1 MGPCAVCGGG
11 TIDAA
16 GNCTQCGNYRGTG
29 EATSAPPANY
39 PPPGYPQQPQSAYP
53 SPTSGSGYDTYPTSG
68 AAGYPTSGG
77 AGYPTSGGV
86 GYPTSGGAG
95 YPSSGGAGYP
105 SSGGGYPS
113 SPPPPPPAYQPP
125 PQYTAQPQAYPPVY
139 TPPPPQ
145 NKGRRGLNILIAALV
160 SVVLVLLCC
169 IGIAVWGNTEDEP
182 DPNATGTP
190 TPAVSVNPDIDACTV
205 GTWNVSTHTEDLE
218 VPNVGTIKLSGGK
231 GATFTL
237 AEDGTAVFDYGTGT
251 EYTGT
256 LSGQNVRLRIQGEVT
271 YDYTS
276 RNSRLALTGVD
287 TEATFVIFVNG
298 EETSEEQEFLASSD
312 TADYT
317 CSSTRLTQKGNAYTI
332 EYTRG

>member
-29 EATSAPPANY
+29 EVTSAPPANY
-39 PPPGYPQQPQSAYP
+39 PPPGYPQQPPYP
-53 SPTSGSGYDTYPTSG
+53 APTSGSGYDPYPNPHTSGAPSYPTSG
-68 AAGYPTSGG
+68 SAGYPTSGG
-77 AGYPTSGGV
+77 AGYPTSGGT
-86 GYPTSGGAG
+86 GYPT
-95 YPSSGGAGYP
+95 
-105 SSGGGYPS
+105 SGGGYPS
-113 SPPPPPPAYQPP
+113 SPPPPPPYQAA

-145 NKGRRGLNILIAALV
+145 NKGRSGLNFLIGALV

-169 IGIAVWGNTEDEP
+169 IGIAVWGNTENEKN
-182 DPNATGTP
+182 DPNAGGTP

-231 GATFTL
+231 GAKFTL
-237 AEDGTAVFDYGTGT
+237 APDGTAVFDYGTGT

-271 YDYTS
+271 YEYTS
-276 RNSRLALTGVD
+276 RNSRLALTGKD

-317 CSSTRLTQKGNAYTI
+317 CSSSRMTQEGNAYTI